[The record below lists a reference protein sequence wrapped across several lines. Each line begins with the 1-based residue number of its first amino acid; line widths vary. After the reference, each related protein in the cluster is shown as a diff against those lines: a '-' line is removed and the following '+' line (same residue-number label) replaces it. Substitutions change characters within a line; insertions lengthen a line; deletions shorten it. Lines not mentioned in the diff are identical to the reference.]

1 MQHLFTSEGELA
13 LQAVMRLRPVLAFDF
28 DGTLAPIVA
37 RPHEARV
44 PQTVSHRLAQ
54 LAQWL
59 PVAVITGRSV
69 ADVRPRLGFSTPYVI
84 GNHGAEDPEVGPPSA
99 ASQALDALRHRLAL
113 QAQRLAQAGVT
124 VEDKLYSLALH
135 YRLAPD
141 AGQALL
147 VIEELL
153 QGMEPALH
161 RFGGK
166 AVVNV
171 MAAGVPDKGDALAAL
186 VRRTGAGAAFFVG
199 DDVNDEAVFM
209 RAEPHWLTV
218 RIGRDDPLSRA
229 MFFLDSDAELAMVL
243 QRMLALREVQA
254 TEGCRQH
261 ATLPSEPR
269 RP

>member
-1 MQHLFTSEGELA
+1 MRHLFTSEGELA
-13 LQAVMRLRPVLAFDF
+13 LQAVMHLRPVLAFDF

-37 RPHEARV
+37 QPHEARV
-44 PQTVSHRLAQ
+44 PEAVSLGLAN

-69 ADVRPRLGFSTPYVI
+69 ADVRPRLGFVAPYVI
-84 GNHGAEDPEVGPPSA
+84 GNHGAEDPQVGPPSA
-99 ASQALDALRHRLAL
+99 ASQALDALRHRIA
-113 QAQRLAQAGVT
+113 AQVRRLAEAGVT

-135 YRLAPD
+135 YRSAPD
-141 AGQALL
+141 AGHALL

-153 QGMEPALH
+153 QGIEPALH

-171 MAAGVPDKGDALAAL
+171 MATGLPDKGDALAAL

-218 RIGRDDPLSRA
+218 KIGRNDPLSRA
-229 MFFLDSDAELAMVL
+229 MFFLDSDTELAMVL
-243 QRMLALREVQA
+243 QRMLALRDAV
-254 TEGCRQH
+254 
-261 ATLPSEPR
+261 
-269 RP
+269 